1 MMKFSV
7 PSAALAV
14 IAALSLPAA
23 ATAQSARC
31 VNSDQVAGLA
41 AAMLPNVVTKMSTK
55 CASVLPEGAALRVS
69 GAAAAEQYRDAALAA
84 RPKAMEA
91 IAVIAGDDLPPGMS
105 ADVVF
110 PFIEAMLDSELDKG
124 DLSDTCPVV
133 NNLWSALKGLPFEN
147 WGLVMAAVVSADQ
160 KDKADKADAKPSKRR
175 SMGSDLPICPYIA
188 MES

>member
-1 MMKFSV
+1 MKISF

-14 IAALSLPAA
+14 IAALSLPAS

-41 AAMLPNVVTKMSTK
+41 AAVLPNLVTRMSQN
-55 CASVLPEGAALRVS
+55 CASELPEGSALRVS
-69 GAAAAEQYRDAALAA
+69 GGAAAEQYKESALAA

-91 IAVIAGDDLPPGMS
+91 IAVIAGDDLPPDMS

-110 PFIEAMLDSELDKG
+110 PFMEAMLFAEIDKG
-124 DLSDTCPVV
+124 DLKDTCPVV

-147 WGLVMAAVVSADQ
+147 WGLVLAAVVTADQ
-160 KDKADKADAKPSKRR
+160 QGEAAKKTAKRK
-175 SMGSDLPICPYIA
+175 SIGSDLPICPYIA